1 MARYERILVV
11 GACTLSLMCATDGR
25 ANVALDGSNDRVQA
39 AMDAL
44 MLAGKIAEAQ
54 IPALVIDTTIR
65 PEKTLQALAGKMRA
79 DYIALPRSDAKSV
92 SGAVASTLAQS

>member
-1 MARYERILVV
+1 ML
-11 GACTLSLMCATDGR
+11 
-25 ANVALDGSNDRVQA
+25 LDGSNDRFQA

-65 PEKTLQALAGKMRA
+65 PEKTLQALADKMRA

-92 SGAVASTLAQS
+92 SSAVASALAQS